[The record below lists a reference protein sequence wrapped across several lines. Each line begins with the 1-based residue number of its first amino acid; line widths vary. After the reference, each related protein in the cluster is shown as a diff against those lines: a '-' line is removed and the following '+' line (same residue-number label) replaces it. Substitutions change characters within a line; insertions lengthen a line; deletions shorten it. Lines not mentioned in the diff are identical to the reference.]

1 MRASRRNPD
10 SNADTSKQ
18 RDPRAS
24 KAAAEPK
31 EKPARAVGE
40 VRIIGGSLKRSKLDI
55 LDRPGLRP
63 TPDRVR
69 ETVFNWLAPHLEG
82 ARVLDLCA
90 GTGVL
95 GLEAVSRG
103 ADFAHMNDAD
113 ASLTR
118 QIAADAARLKVAERV
133 QTSTRRAEAF
143 LNETPNAKYD
153 VVFVDPPFESDLWTR
168 LLFRLPG
175 WLAPNALV
183 YLEHPRE
190 IAAPFAEPWKIHR
203 QAQAGRIAFYLLT
216 RDRDSLS
223 HPESSETTR

>member
-1 MRASRRNPD
+1 MRASRRNPE
-10 SNADTSKQ
+10 SKPELKKKLDG
-18 RDPRAS
+18 RSAKAPLAKPE
-24 KAAAEPK
+24 KAA
-31 EKPARAVGE
+31 RAIGE

-69 ETVFNWLAPHLEG
+69 ETLFNWLAPHLEG

-103 ADFAHMNDAD
+103 AATVLLNDAD
-113 ASLTR
+113 AALTHK
-118 QIAADAARLKVAERV
+118 IAADATRLKVAERV
-133 QTSTRRAEAF
+133 RTSTRRGEAL
-143 LNETPNAKYD
+143 LNETPNERFD
-153 VVFVDPPFESDLWTR
+153 VVFVDPPFDAALWTR

-183 YLEHPRE
+183 YLEHPRG
-190 IAAPFAEPWKIHR
+190 IAAPFTDPWKIHR
-203 QAQAGRIAFYLLT
+203 QAHAGSIAFYLLT
-216 RDRDSLS
+216 RDPDSLFY
-223 HPESSETTR
+223 PDSSEPAR